1 MNTDRFQAISCW
13 CGTREG
19 SALPSHTLPAA
30 AMGRTCD
37 YRFGHLMDAE
47 ASGGDVYDDAVT
59 ARYLAHRHSG
69 VASPNVVMEEP
80 AVLAHLGDL
89 SGLRVVDLGCGDG
102 TFADVVLDRGAQTY
116 LGLDGSAAMVDI
128 ARKRLPSTRAQFQL
142 GRIEDFRPPPESADL
157 VTSRMA
163 LHYLREVSPT
173 LRSIHQALA
182 PAGRLIF
189 TVTHPVITSH
199 DNQASGPRT
208 TWTVDHYFETGERRR
223 SWFGTEV
230 TWFHRT
236 VEQYLSAVL
245 TAGFDLDAVSECE
258 PDRRQLGDAPEELAR
273 RRRVP
278 LVLLVSARRR

>member
-1 MNTDRFQAISCW
+1 MN
-13 CGTREG
+13 
-19 SALPSHTLPAA
+19 
-30 AMGRTCD
+30 
-37 YRFGHLMDAE
+37 AE
-47 ASGGDVYDDAVT
+47 ASGGDFYDDAVT

-69 VASPNVVMEEP
+69 ASSPNIVMEEP

-89 SGLRVVDLGCGDG
+89 SGLRVIDLGCGDG
-102 TFADVVLDRGAQTY
+102 AFADVVLDAGARSY
-116 LGLDGSAAMVDI
+116 LGRDGSAAMIDL
-128 ARKRLPSTRAQFQL
+128 ARNRVPRTRARFQL
-142 GRIEDFRPPPESADL
+142 GTIEDFRPPPESADL

-163 LHYLREVSPT
+163 FHYLRDVFPT
-173 LRSIHQALA
+173 LCSIHQALS
-182 PAGRLIF
+182 PAGQLIF

-199 DNQASGPRT
+199 DNHVSGPRT

-245 TAGFDLDAVSECE
+245 AAGFDLEAISECE
-258 PDRRQLGDAPEELAR
+258 PDPRQLARAPEELAR